1 MASQTG
7 EEPRIPPLWT
17 VVADRDAKR
26 LLLPDQHEQP
36 LAPRDARVDKVALQE
51 HVMLCGER
59 DHDCR
64 ELRTLRLVDRDRVS
78 ECVSHQL

>member
-36 LAPRDARVDKVALQE
+36 LAPRDAY
-51 HVMLCGER
+51 M
-59 DHDCR
+59 
-64 ELRTLRLVDRDRVS
+64 
-78 ECVSHQL
+78 

>member
-1 MASQTG
+1 VQKQPESVALMASQTG

-36 LAPRDARVDKVALQE
+36 LAPRDARVDQVPLQQ
-51 HVMLCGER
+51 HVMLGGQR
-59 DHDCR
+59 DHDCG
-64 ELRTLRLVDRDRVS
+64 ELRPPATCGS
-78 ECVSHQL
+78 